1 MKSYFFTALLG
12 LSALSSCKATT
23 NTSQTGDP
31 VITLKMGEEKVLPNS
46 KLKIKFV
53 AVPEDSR
60 CPINVRCVWIG
71 NARVQ
76 LKVNNKTVNLDT
88 QDMPERKYARI
99 QSVDG
104 YQYSLENLQPNKTTS
119 NEIQP
124 REYVIQ
130 LRVEKI
136 SDHKK

>member
-1 MKSYFFTALLG
+1 
-12 LSALSSCKATT
+12 
-23 NTSQTGDP
+23 
-31 VITLKMGEEKVLPNS
+31 MGEEKVLPNS

-124 REYVIQ
+124 GEYVIQ

-136 SDHKK
+136 SAQKK